1 MRIDMR
7 LNLTKNKFIYLFAI
21 LTSALLNSCS
31 VFKSCDCPGLGALI
45 DKVETT
51 QHS

>member
-1 MRIDMR
+1 MR
-7 LNLTKNKFIYLFAI
+7 LNITKKKHIYLFAI
-21 LTSALLNSCS
+21 LTSSLLNSCS
-31 VFKSCDCPGLGALI
+31 VFKSCDCPGLETQI